1 MPAIQEVG
9 HFLCLEG
16 GGIKMISPFLFHGGY
31 AGRSEDGAC
40 LRL

>member
-1 MPAIQEVG
+1 
-9 HFLCLEG
+9 
-16 GGIKMISPFLFHGGY
+16 MISPFLFFKKACETAILCPATGY

>member
-1 MPAIQEVG
+1 
-9 HFLCLEG
+9 
-16 GGIKMISPFLFHGGY
+16 MISPFLFSEKTCLAAVLCPVDKD